1 MVDVMKALR
10 ARGVLFWGLASV
22 VGVFLLGI
30 VDYLTGYEVSISL
43 FYLAPIAAASWFVG
57 RRTGFALSCLSAVVW
72 FLADIASGHV
82 YLTRWIYVWNLVA
95 RLGFFIVVTWLL
107 DNLRESYRRERE
119 LARTDRTTGTANSR
133 YFYEFAQLE
142 LERARRFGRPLSL
155 AYLDI
160 DDFKLINDR
169 FGHAQGDEVLR
180 VVSSSVQEH
189 LRATDLVARLGGDEF
204 GVLLTET
211 DQAGAQAAVAKIQDA
226 MLRQMQGQAW
236 LVTISIGVVTF
247 VTPPTSVDAMIRA
260 ADDLMYAV
268 KADSKNGVRFEL
280 RAGV

>member
-1 MVDVMKALR
+1 MDIMNALR
-10 ARGVLFWGLASV
+10 IRGGLFWGVASIA
-22 VGVFLLGI
+22 GVFLLGI
-30 VDYLTGYEVSISL
+30 VDYLTGYDVSISL

-57 RRTGFALSCLSAVVW
+57 RRMGFAVSCLSAVVW

-82 YLTRWIYVWNLVA
+82 YLTRWIYVWNLAA
-95 RLGFFIVVTWLL
+95 RLGFFVVVTLLL
-107 DNLRESYRRERE
+107 DNLRESYRRERD

-160 DDFKLINDR
+160 DDFKLVNDR

-180 VVSSSVQEH
+180 AVSNSVREH
-189 LRATDLVARLGGDEF
+189 LRATDLIARLGGDEF

-226 MLRQMQGQAW
+226 MFKQMRGQPW

-247 VTPPTSVDAMIRA
+247 VTPPSSVDAMVRA
-260 ADDLMYAV
+260 ADDLMYTV